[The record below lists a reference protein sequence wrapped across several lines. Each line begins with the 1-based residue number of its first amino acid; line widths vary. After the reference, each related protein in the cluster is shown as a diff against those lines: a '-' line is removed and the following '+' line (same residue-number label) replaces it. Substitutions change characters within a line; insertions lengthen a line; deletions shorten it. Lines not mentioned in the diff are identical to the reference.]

1 MTFKRP
7 PLCRK
12 WSESEDE
19 ELRCLAKTGAT
30 LLRAT
35 AALNRRENVIR
46 KRAREL
52 GLCLV
57 GMREAKRRIRLLTER
72 EANDD
77 RSPAH
82 S

>member
-7 PLCRK
+7 PLYRK
-12 WSESEDE
+12 WSANEDE
-19 ELRCLAKTGAT
+19 ELRCLAETGAT

-35 AALNRRENVIR
+35 AALNRRENIVR

-52 GLCLV
+52 GLRLV
-57 GMREAKRRIRLLTER
+57 GTQEAKRRIRLLAEL

>member
-12 WSESEDE
+12 WSESEDA
-19 ELRCLAKTGAT
+19 ELRHLAETGAT

-35 AALNRRENVIR
+35 AALNRRENIVR

-52 GLCLV
+52 GLHLV
-57 GMREAKRRIRLLTER
+57 GTREAKRRIRLLGEL
-72 EANDD
+72 ESSDD

>member
-7 PLCRK
+7 PLYRK
-12 WSESEDE
+12 WSANEDE
-19 ELRCLAKTGAT
+19 ELRCLAETGAT
-30 LLRAT
+30 LVRAT
-35 AALNRRENVIR
+35 AALNRRENIVR

-52 GLCLV
+52 GLRLV
-57 GMREAKRRIRLLTER
+57 GTQEAKRRIRLLAEL